1 MAMTMKKNTAQNNE
15 DSQGNLVKILV
26 ILCFKISQNSHQN
39 IYTALNKIP
48 VKIHVAREKINL
60 R

>member
-1 MAMTMKKNTAQNNE
+1 MKKNTAQNNE